1 MIPSQAGR
9 GEVRAKRMNPAFG
22 TTFTLA
28 SLFVAS
34 TMLCAQI
41 PARSLL
47 IADPGAA
54 LAHVVASRF
63 SLSNHA
69 LRVEW
74 SISGGKIKFAE
85 FNDLLGNGKLT
96 VPDELFV
103 IRLKDG
109 GELRSSEM
117 SLESAAVI
125 KALSADPGASRE
137 SNRLAG
143 KQISVA
149 LRASSTLDVLWT
161 GVLREGSNY
170 LRQQITLRA
179 RRQDVPIAEVRLI
192 AWKLPEARVAG
203 TVTGSPIVGRDV
215 FTGFEN
221 PLSKCTVAAGLAS
234 CSLPRE
240 LPLPAGHEVT
250 YSSVIGVTPPGQL
263 RRGFLNYLER
273 ERAHPYRTFLHYNT
287 WYDLGYFNKYD
298 QAGVLDR
305 IQAFG
310 TELQKKRGVILDSFL
325 FDDGWDDPKTLWGFH
340 SGFPEGLK
348 PFSEA
353 AAKYSVA
360 PGIWMSPWGG
370 YGKPHDER
378 IQYGKEQGFE
388 TNREGFELSGT
399 KYYSRFHDVC
409 MQMIRKYGVNQF
421 KFDGTGNVNTVISG
435 SQFDSDFDAAIHLIE
450 DLRAAKPDIYIN
462 LTTGTYPSPFWLRY
476 ADSIWRGGEDHD
488 FAGVGPWRE
497 KWITYRDAETY
508 ERVVKAGPLYP
519 LNSLMLHGLIYARYA
534 KNLTTDP
541 SDDFA
546 AEVHDYFGTGTQL
559 QEMYITPSLLNK
571 ENWDTLAE
579 AAKWSRQNADVLRD
593 THWIGGDPAKL
604 EVYGWASWSARKA
617 ILVLRNPS
625 DTTQQFPLD
634 VGQAFEI
641 PTGGATRF
649 RAKSPWEKD
658 ATAQLVE
665 LSAGVTHVFSL
676 APFEVLTLEAAPTP

>member
-1 MIPSQAGR
+1 MLVFLFAAPTTLCSQTSLA
-9 GEVRAKRMNPAFG
+9 P
-22 TTFTLA
+22 TF
-28 SLFVAS
+28 
-34 TMLCAQI
+34 
-41 PARSLL
+41 L
-47 IADPGAA
+47 ISDPGTAVA
-54 LAHVVASRF
+54 DMTASRF
-63 SLSNHA
+63 SFSNRA

-74 SISGGKIKFAE
+74 SISDGRIKFAA
-85 FNDLLGNGKLT
+85 FNDLLGNEKLA

-103 IRLKDG
+103 IRLKNG
-109 GELRSSEM
+109 REIRASEM
-117 SLESAAVI
+117 SLESAPVV
-125 KALSADPGASRE
+125 KALVADPTASRG
-137 SNRLAG
+137 SNRVAG
-143 KQISVA
+143 KRISVA

-161 GVLREGSNY
+161 GILRDGSNY
-170 LRQQITLRA
+170 LRQEITLRA
-179 RRQDVPIAEVRLI
+179 GRQDVPIAEVRLI
-192 AWKLPEARVAG
+192 AWKLPEARVVG
-203 TVTGSPIVGRDV
+203 TVTGSPIVAQNV
-215 FTGFEN
+215 FAGFEN
-221 PLSKCTVAAGLAS
+221 PLSKCTVAADVAS
-234 CSLPRE
+234 CSLSRE

-250 YSSVIGVTPPGQL
+250 YSSVIGVTPQGQL

-310 TELQKKRGVILDSFL
+310 MELQEKRGVTLDSFL

-340 SGFPEGLK
+340 SGFPEGLT
-348 PFSEA
+348 PFAEA
-353 AAKYSVA
+353 AAKYGVA

-388 TNREGFELSGT
+388 TNKDGFELSGP

-421 KFDGTGNVNTVISG
+421 KFDGTGNVNSVISG

-462 LTTGTYPSPFWLRY
+462 LTTGTYPSPFWLRD

-488 FAGVGPWRE
+488 FAGVGSWRQ
-497 KWITYRDAETY
+497 KWITYRDADTY
-508 ERVVKAGPLYP
+508 KHVVKSGPLYP
-519 LNSLMLHGLIYARYA
+519 LNSLMLHGLIYAQYA
-534 KNLTTDP
+534 KNLSTDP
-541 SDDFA
+541 SNDFA

-559 QEMYITPSLLNK
+559 QEMYITPSLLTQ

-579 AAKWSRQNADVLRD
+579 AAKWSRRNADVLRD

-604 EVYGWASWSARKA
+604 EIYGWASWSARKA
-617 ILVLRNPS
+617 ILVMRNPS
-625 DTTQQFPLD
+625 DKPQQFSAD

-641 PTGGATRF
+641 PSGASTRF
-649 RAKSPWEKD
+649 RAKSPWARD
-658 ATAQLVE
+658 AAATPIE
-665 LSAGVTHVFSL
+665 LSPGTAHVFSL
-676 APFEVLTLEAAPTP
+676 APFEVLTLEATPVP